1 MCVLIESVP
10 KRSLLCTGQTRVSH
24 FCLTGVSHGTS
35 VSRECLMVLPPC
47 SLGMR
52 EALLQQMEVCYQ
64 QHKAKKRQQAVKS
77 EAAHE
82 RNAKILEV
90 AGTCYWGSVEQK
102 LPEWERHLLGKG
114 KASVR
119 DTAASQ
125 GLHSQKATWLGSSSA
140 QNRRKPPRPK
150 P

>member
-1 MCVLIESVP
+1 MAANVNDEDQL
-10 KRSLLCTGQTRVSH
+10 
-24 FCLTGVSHGTS
+24 
-35 VSRECLMVLPPC
+35 SRKHEEI
-47 SLGMR
+47 LGMR

-82 RNAKILEV
+82 RNAKILEDFQKV
-90 AGTCYWGSVEQK
+90 ETRLQTRPVLHPDILTLQTCYWGSVEQK